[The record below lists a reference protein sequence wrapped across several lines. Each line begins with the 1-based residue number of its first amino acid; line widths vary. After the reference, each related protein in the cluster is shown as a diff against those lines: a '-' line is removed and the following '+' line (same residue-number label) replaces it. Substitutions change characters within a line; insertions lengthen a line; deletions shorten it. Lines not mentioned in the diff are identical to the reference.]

1 VSDKQ
6 DLTDKLDTYIDLREK
21 LDNLGSDL
29 DDITSLVSRIA
40 MSEPSACDLRLQAR
54 AISDAL
60 TDLLESVDER
70 SNELENLLD
79 DLD

>member
-6 DLTDKLDTYIDLREK
+6 DLTDKLDSYIDLREK

-40 MSEPSACDLRLQAR
+40 MSEPAACDLRLQAR
-54 AISDAL
+54 TISDAL